1 MYDSKQQTYTKTEYD
16 IVRAENKRLRE
27 ELETCEEC
35 GKSTQIEGG
44 HHQCWCTACVKLFA
58 SENRL
63 LKEFARPVIKHHC
76 WNLFDM
82 DGAEIQDLAEKLGL
96 IVPHLA
102 TKDDVDDESD
112 YGVGDT
118 IFKFS
123 KLLQETGR

>member
-1 MYDSKQQTYTKTEYD
+1 MNKKKLTAFDGIQLVGIHKEPTFGPRENKKNPYEYCKEHKT
-16 IVRAENKRLRE
+16 ISAKTTAGCPFCLQAENMR
-27 ELETCEEC
+27 
-35 GKSTQIEGG
+35 
-44 HHQCWCTACVKLFA
+44 
-58 SENRL
+58 